1 MTANLSIRNY
11 FETYKELLLRRSL
24 ERNSDWYGFGRT
36 QGINDVY
43 RCKYAINALIRT
55 LFDLKLIKCD
65 KGVGVYSGL
74 YILTEVTEK
83 ELREMLY
90 SEDFISYISLLGKY
104 KSGGY
109 YTFSSKD
116 LKNYLEYKY
125 SQRNGFTN
133 EQFSIF
139 GNS

>member
-1 MTANLSIRNY
+1 MPFEILTANKNIKNY
-11 FETYKELLLRRSL
+11 FEAYKNLLLKRSL
-24 ERNSDWYGFGRT
+24 EKNSDWYGFGRS

-43 RCKYAINALIRT
+43 RCKYAVNTLIKT
-55 LFDLKLIKCD
+55 YSDLRLIKCD

-74 YILTEVTEK
+74 YILTEATES
-83 ELREMLY
+83 ELKEMLY
-90 SEDFISYISLLGKY
+90 SEDFVSYMSLLGKY

-125 SQRNGFTN
+125 SQRNGFGN
-133 EQFSIF
+133 E
-139 GNS
+139 

>member
-1 MTANLSIRNY
+1 M
-11 FETYKELLLRRSL
+11 LLKRSL
-24 ERNSDWYGFGRT
+24 ERNSGWYGFGRT

-43 RCKYAINALIRT
+43 RCKYSINALIKT
-55 LFDLKLIKCD
+55 QSDLKLIKCD

-74 YILTEVTEK
+74 YILTEVSES
-83 ELREMLY
+83 ELKEMLY

-125 SQRNGFTN
+125 SQRNGFEN

-139 GNS
+139 SYS

>member
-1 MTANLSIRNY
+1 MKQILTN
-11 FETYKELLLRRSL
+11 RSL
-24 ERNSDWYGFGRT
+24 DRNGEWYGFGRT

-43 RCKYAINALIRT
+43 RCKFSINALIRT
-55 LFDLKLIKCD
+55 PFDLKLIKCD

-74 YILTEVTEK
+74 YILTEIPES

-90 SEDFISYISLLGKY
+90 CEDFISYISLLGKY

-125 SQRNGFTN
+125 AQRKGFEN